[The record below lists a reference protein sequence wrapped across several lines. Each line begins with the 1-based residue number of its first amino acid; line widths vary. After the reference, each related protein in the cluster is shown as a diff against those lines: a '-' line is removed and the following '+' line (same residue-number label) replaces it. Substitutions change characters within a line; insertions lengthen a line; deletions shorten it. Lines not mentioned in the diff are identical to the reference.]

1 MELWQPLAVCGIED
15 PRQHRTCVGT
25 TKQDKPC
32 RSRVSQGSRENAWHR
47 LETLGQFPVNLD
59 HAKTVLESVAG
70 MLLCKRL
77 HQGQSCQVSEKWL
90 EGIKNSRQSSHSLT
104 STSSVSSFAPWSP
117 PDGDARVISLTR
129 GEEPSAQQ
137 QNSLTPRGDEAR
149 EVTIEALKQN
159 EVPFKVSS
167 SRLAVVHVRTTDSRT
182 ESVVLRSFRSRRISG
197 VYCSICH
204 SDEPAGNISLSC
216 EECSCDFHW
225 GCIERWFS
233 VRSSSARHT
242 CPHW

>member
-1 MELWQPLAVCGIED
+1 MELWQPLTVCGIED
-15 PRQHRTCVGT
+15 PRQHRICVGI
-25 TKQDKPC
+25 TKQGKPC
-32 RSRVSQGSRENAWHR
+32 RLRVSQSTRENAWHR
-47 LETLGQFPVNLD
+47 LESLSLFPVNLD
-59 HAKTVLESVAG
+59 HAKAILESIAG

-77 HQGQSCQVSEKWL
+77 HQGQSCQVSKKWL
-90 EGIKNSRQSSHSLT
+90 EGIKNGRQSSRSLT
-104 STSSVSSFAPWSP
+104 SASRVSSFVPWSP
-117 PDGDARVISLTR
+117 LGRDAGVISLTHS
-129 GEEPSAQQ
+129 EESSAQQ
-137 QNSLTPRGDEAR
+137 QTNSTPRGDEAR

-182 ESVVLRSFRSRRISG
+182 ESIILRSFRSRRISG

-225 GCIERWFS
+225 GCLERWFS
-233 VRSSSARHT
+233 VRSSSAQHT